1 MVLRCEAMQLRGVT
15 SADFPGL
22 VEMMRDPESRALAAF
37 GSRDDDAK
45 AMEARWAQA
54 AGEGTCQKVILV
66 AGGLAGFVATFRT
79 REETHVTYWVKRE
92 LWGRGI
98 ASSSLEQLLR
108 EVKTRPLHASV
119 WEGNPGSVRVLET
132 QGFRKTHTEVAFAA
146 ARGADVVEVFFT
158 LE

>member
-1 MVLRCEAMQLRGVT
+1 VQLRDVT
-15 SADFPGL
+15 SEDFPAL
-22 VEMMRDPESRALAAF
+22 VEMMRDPESRAMAAF

-45 AMEARWAQA
+45 GMEARWAK

-66 AGGLAGFVATFRT
+66 DRELAGFVATFRT

-98 ASSSLEQLLR
+98 ASSSLEQLLHD
-108 EVKTRPLHASV
+108 VKTRPLHASA
-119 WEGNPGSVRVLET
+119 WEGNPGSLRVLEK
-132 QGFRKTHTEVAFAA
+132 QGFRKTHTEVAFAV

>member
-1 MVLRCEAMQLRGVT
+1 MPLRDVT
-15 SADFPGL
+15 SADFPAI

-45 AMEARWAQA
+45 AMEARWAK
-54 AGEGTCQKVILV
+54 AGEGACHKVIV
-66 AGGLAGFVATFRT
+66 VDGELAGFVATFQT
-79 REETHVTYWVKRE
+79 KGETHVTYWVKRE
-92 LWGRGI
+92 LWGKGI
-98 ASSSLEQLLR
+98 ASSSLAELLR
-108 EVKTRPLHASV
+108 EVKARPLYASA
-119 WEGNPGSVRVLET
+119 WEGNPGSVRVLEK